1 MTEQERQQLDRM
13 FHPRGM
19 ALFGGVA
26 TVVSFGRRFMD
37 SQRLYGYRGAI
48 YPISEKGG
56 EVSGIKVYKHLSEVP
71 GPIDLAALSVPARAV
86 SGILRDCLKNN
97 VAGVQIHSS
106 GFSEMAT
113 AEGIALEAEITEIA
127 AQGLRVVGPNCF
139 GLHCPKGGFTL
150 LPGYRYA
157 KESGPVGLF
166 SQSGGV
172 AGDFGYEARDR
183 GLGLSKLISYG
194 NGCDLGALE
203 WLDYLADDPDTE
215 IIAAYLEGVRQ
226 GPRFLELLKKV
237 TSQKPVVIWKG
248 GLTPLGSRATIS
260 HTGSLGGQARIWQ
273 GALKQAGA
281 ISVQGLEEMT
291 DALVA
296 LKYLRN
302 QGKRIALMGGGGAI
316 GVFSSDLAY
325 RWNLEIPPFSP
336 ETQKRLRTYFPVPG
350 NSMVNPLDTGTP
362 VLPRETIETLCREI
376 LTREPIDTLV
386 VILLLRPLEAD
397 MPNFSRLNGLEP
409 PPSGSYF
416 EGLLPGLVRLKE
428 ETGKDIV
435 MVFENRAYLQEDV
448 FVEGVSRKIRG
459 LYQQAGIPV
468 FANAERALRGI
479 RYGWEGTGAGRN
491 TSASPIT

>member
-1 MTEQERQQLDRM
+1 MNKKDREQLDRI
-13 FHPRGM
+13 FHPRGL

-37 SQRLYGYRGAI
+37 SQRMYGYRGAL
-48 YPISEKGG
+48 YPISDKGG

-71 GPIDLAALSVPARAV
+71 GPVDLAALSVPAKAV
-86 SGILRDCLKNN
+86 PGILRDCLKNG

-106 GFSEMAT
+106 GFSEMGT
-113 AEGIALEAEITEIA
+113 PEGIALEAEIAEIA

-150 LPGYRYA
+150 LPGYRYS
-157 KESGPVGLF
+157 KESGPVALF

-172 AGDFGYEARDR
+172 AGDFGYEARYR
-183 GLGLSKLISYG
+183 GLGLSKIASYG
-194 NGCDLGALE
+194 NGCDLNALE
-203 WLDYLADDPDTE
+203 LLDYLADDPNTE
-215 IIAAYLEGVRQ
+215 IIAAYLEGVRR
-226 GPRFLELLKKV
+226 GSRFLELLKAV
-237 TSQKPVVIWKG
+237 TTRKPVVIWKG

-281 ISVQGLEEMT
+281 VSVQGLEEMM

-302 QGKRIALMGGGGAI
+302 QGRRIALLGGGGAI
-316 GVFSSDLAY
+316 GVFSSDLAH
-325 RWNLEIPPFSP
+325 RWGLEIPPFSP
-336 ETQKRLRTYFPVPG
+336 ETQAHLRAYFPAPG

-362 VLPRETIETLCREI
+362 VLPREMVEALCREI
-376 LTREPIDTLV
+376 LTREPIDVLV
-386 VILLLRPLEAD
+386 IILLLRPLEAD

-428 ETGKDIV
+428 ETGKDLI
-435 MVFENRAYLQEDV
+435 MVFENKAYLEDDV
-448 FVEGVSRKIRG
+448 FVEGVARKVRS

-468 FANAERALRGI
+468 FPSTERALRGI
-479 RYGWEGTGAGRN
+479 RHGWEGTRAARY
-491 TSASPIT
+491 A